1 MQEEARMPKKEEGR
15 QARTKGV
22 SLSPEELELVQQYEE
37 LTGQGFTDQVRNSLL
52 TKLPAAVAIVQDML
66 ASGMT
71 VGPLPTDYVVYS
83 ETADDRRRLYEHT
96 FEPVEAR
103 QEAAVG

>member
-1 MQEEARMPKKEEGR
+1 
-15 QARTKGV
+15 
-22 SLSPEELELVQQYEE
+22 
-37 LTGQGFTDQVRNSLL
+37 VRNSLL

-66 ASGMT
+66 AAGMT
-71 VGPLPTDYVVYS
+71 VGPLPTEYVVYAETS
-83 ETADDRRRLYEHT
+83 EDRRRLYEHA